1 MYKME
6 SEIHIERGFD
16 HLVVFKSQYSLL
28 RTSHSILQHPGISTQ
43 PILSQV
49 RLLRLK
55 SISSSRWLKHH
66 TGHFSAPTDHHVIPQ
81 APQDL
86 RPATRLLATPQR
98 HQQTF
103 PAKSIP
109 DSILATNRPV
119 TSSPTAPDPA
129 PAPASAPAPTP
140 VPDNEF
146 DDMEIDSTGGSAPQT
161 GMTPFAYAPDGSN
174 IYRHA
179 FEVDLS
185 NRVGGVSDHE
195 ALETGRKQMGF
206 LEMSGMREDS
216 MRRIRDCRTR
226 LRVVIDTKSD
236 SRFDALV
243 DARMRM
249 LTMQDMIADGLGWF
263 LGLPWRHAHFT
274 VEVLY
279 LQG

>member
-1 MYKME
+1 MSYRKPPKI
-6 SEIHIERGFD
+6 SDQRTGS
-16 HLVVFKSQYSLL
+16 SQ
-28 RTSHSILQHPGISTQ
+28 R
-43 PILSQV
+43 LS
-49 RLLRLK
+49 
-55 SISSSRWLKHH
+55 
-66 TGHFSAPTDHHVIPQ
+66 G
-81 APQDL
+81 
-86 RPATRLLATPQR
+86 
-98 HQQTF
+98 
-103 PAKSIP
+103 
-109 DSILATNRPV
+109 TNRPSQQSQYR
-119 TSSPTAPDPA
+119 TPSWQQTAPSPHLLPA
-129 PAPASAPAPTP
+129 LAPTP
-140 VPDNEF
+140 VPDNDF
-146 DDMEIDSTGGSAPQT
+146 DDMEIDSTGDSAPQT

-174 IYRHA
+174 IYRHT

-185 NRVGGVSDHE
+185 SRVGGVSDHE
-195 ALETGRKQMGF
+195 ALETGRRQMGF
-206 LEMSGMREDS
+206 LEASGMREDS